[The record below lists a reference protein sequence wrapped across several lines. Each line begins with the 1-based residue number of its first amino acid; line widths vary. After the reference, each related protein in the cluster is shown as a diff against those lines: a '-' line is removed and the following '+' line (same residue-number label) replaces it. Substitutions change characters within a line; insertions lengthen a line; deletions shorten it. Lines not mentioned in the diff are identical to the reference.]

1 MIYLN
6 RLNMYVFSLAFFK
19 DPASRKPTYLLTYLL
34 NNKYILLIVI
44 EICLG
49 VMTC

>member
-1 MIYLN
+1 MCMYLVLLFLKILQVEN
-6 RLNMYVFSLAFFK
+6 
-19 DPASRKPTYLLTYLL
+19 PLTYLL